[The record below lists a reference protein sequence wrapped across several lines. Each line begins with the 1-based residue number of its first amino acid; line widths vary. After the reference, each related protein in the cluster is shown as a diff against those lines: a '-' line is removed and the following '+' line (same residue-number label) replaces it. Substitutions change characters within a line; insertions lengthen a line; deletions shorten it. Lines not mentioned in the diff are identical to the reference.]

1 MIGALM
7 LDIAGTELTQEDIE
21 LLRAP
26 QVGGVILFARN
37 IQSPAQVRA
46 LTDHM
51 RQVRPDI
58 LIAVDQEGGRVQ
70 RLKQGFT
77 LLPAMGRFGELYQ
90 TEPERALKLAEECG
104 WLMATEVLAV
114 GIDFSFAPVLD
125 LNDISDVIG
134 DRAFAQQPADIIALA
149 DAFLRGMHRAG
160 MATTGKHFPGHGS
173 VKADS
178 HVAAAIDSRTFAEIQ
193 RHDLQTFI
201 QLQNHLDALMPA
213 HVIYDQVDPNP
224 AGFSEFWLQQVL
236 RQDMGYDGVLFSDD
250 LSMQAACV
258 AGDADARLRAAL
270 AAGCDM
276 GLVCNNRAAQQ
287 LALNAIT
294 DFPLPNQAR
303 LERMRGK
310 IPELSAEFS
319 IAEVLDLGDEWR
331 SVRDRILVFK
341 EQSAT
346 LLAAQTSHDPTNYSS
361 TTKNAAT

>member
-7 LDIAGTELTQEDIE
+7 LDIAGTALTQEDIQ
-21 LLRAP
+21 LLQAP
-26 QVGGVILFARN
+26 QVGGVILFGRN
-37 IQSPAQVRA
+37 IESPRQVRA

-90 TEPERALKLAEECG
+90 QQPELAVELAEQCG

-134 DRAFAQQPADIIALA
+134 DRSFARNMDDIIVLA
-149 DAFLRGMHRAG
+149 RAFLSGMQRAG

-178 HVAAAIDSRTFAEIQ
+178 HVAAAIDSRSYAEIQ
-193 RHDLQTFI
+193 QKDMQSFI
-201 QLQNHLDALMPA
+201 QLQAQLDALMPA

-224 AGFSEFWLQQVL
+224 AGFSPYWIQTVL
-236 RQDMGYDGVLFSDD
+236 RQQLNFDGVLFSDD

-258 AGDADARLRAAL
+258 AGGADARIQAAL
-270 AAGCDM
+270 NAGCDM
-276 GLVCNNRAAQQ
+276 GLVCNDRAAAC
-287 LALNAIT
+287 LALEGIQ
-294 DFPLPNQAR
+294 DLPLPNQTR
-303 LERMRGK
+303 LARMRGQ
-310 IPELSAEFS
+310 IPE
-319 IAEVLDLGDEWR
+319 IQIGDVLELGPEWQA
-331 SVRDRILVFK
+331 VRDRIVRFK
-341 EQSAT
+341 DSGQ
-346 LLAAQTSHDPTNYSS
+346 
-361 TTKNAAT
+361 

>member
-7 LDIAGTELTQEDIE
+7 LDIEGTTLNQEDIQ
-21 LLRAP
+21 LLQSP
-26 QVGGVILFARN
+26 QVGGVILFGRN
-37 IQSPAQVRA
+37 IESPQQVRA

-77 LLPAMGRFGELYQ
+77 LLPAMGRFGELYLRQ
-90 TEPERALKLAEECG
+90 PERAIELAEQCG

-134 DRAFAQQPADIIALA
+134 DRAFAKNISDIIPLA
-149 DAFLRGMHRAG
+149 QAFMQGMKRAG

-178 HVAAAIDSRTFAEIQ
+178 HIAAAVDTRSYAEIEAQ
-193 RHDLQTFI
+193 DMQSFI
-201 QLQNHLDALMPA
+201 QLQPQLDALMPA
-213 HVIYDQVDPNP
+213 HVIYEKVDPNP
-224 AGFSEFWLQQVL
+224 AGFSQYWVQKVL
-236 RQDMGYDGVLFSDD
+236 RETLQFHGVLFSDD

-258 AGDADARLRAAL
+258 AGGADARIKAAL
-270 AAGCDM
+270 EAGCDM
-276 GLVCNNRAAQQ
+276 GLVCNNRESACV
-287 LALNAIT
+287 ALSAIENY
-294 DFPLPNQAR
+294 PLPNQER

-310 IPELSAEFS
+310 IQEIRIGEQ
-319 IAEVLDLGDEWR
+319 LDLGNEWK
-331 SVRDRILVFK
+331 SVKKVIEDFR
-341 EQSAT
+341 QSF
-346 LLAAQTSHDPTNYSS
+346 
-361 TTKNAAT
+361 

>member
-7 LDIAGTELTQEDIE
+7 LDIAGTALTQEDIQ
-21 LLRAP
+21 LLQAP
-26 QVGGVILFARN
+26 QVGGVILFGRN
-37 IQSPAQVRA
+37 IESPRQVRA

-90 TEPERALKLAEECG
+90 QQPELAVELAEQCG

-134 DRAFAQQPADIIALA
+134 DRSFARNMDDIIVLA
-149 DAFLRGMHRAG
+149 RAFLSGMQRAG

-178 HVAAAIDSRTFAEIQ
+178 HVAAAIDSRSYAEIQ
-193 RHDLQTFI
+193 QKDMQSFI
-201 QLQNHLDALMPA
+201 QLQAQLDALMPA

-224 AGFSEFWLQQVL
+224 AGFSPYWIQTVL
-236 RQDMGYDGVLFSDD
+236 RQQLNFDGVLFSDD

-258 AGDADARLRAAL
+258 AGGADARIQAAL
-270 AAGCDM
+270 NAGCDM
-276 GLVCNNRAAQQ
+276 GLVCNDRAAAC
-287 LALNAIT
+287 LALDGIQ
-294 DFPLPNQAR
+294 DLPLPNQAR
-303 LERMRGK
+303 LARMRGQ
-310 IPELSAEFS
+310 IPE
-319 IAEVLDLGDEWR
+319 IQIGDVLELGPEWQA
-331 SVRDRILVFK
+331 VRDRIIRFK
-341 EQSAT
+341 DSGQ
-346 LLAAQTSHDPTNYSS
+346 
-361 TTKNAAT
+361 

>member
-7 LDIAGTELTQEDIE
+7 LDIAGTALTQEDIQ
-21 LLRAP
+21 LLQAP
-26 QVGGVILFARN
+26 QVGGVILFGRN
-37 IQSPAQVRA
+37 IESPRQVRA

-90 TEPERALKLAEECG
+90 QQPELAVELAEQCG

-134 DRAFAQQPADIIALA
+134 DRSFARNMDDIIVLA
-149 DAFLRGMHRAG
+149 RAFLSGMQRAG

-178 HVAAAIDSRTFAEIQ
+178 HVAAAIDSRSYAEIQ
-193 RHDLQTFI
+193 QKDMQSFI
-201 QLQNHLDALMPA
+201 QLQAQLDALMPA

-224 AGFSEFWLQQVL
+224 AGFSPYWIQTVL
-236 RQDMGYDGVLFSDD
+236 RQQLNFDGVLFSDD

-258 AGDADARLRAAL
+258 AGGADARIQAAL
-270 AAGCDM
+270 NAGCDM
-276 GLVCNNRAAQQ
+276 GLVCNDRAAAC
-287 LALNAIT
+287 LALEGIQNL
-294 DFPLPNQAR
+294 PLPNQAR
-303 LERMRGK
+303 LARMRGQ
-310 IPELSAEFS
+310 IPE
-319 IAEVLDLGDEWR
+319 IQIGYVLELGPEWQA
-331 SVRDRILVFK
+331 VRDRIVRFK
-341 EQSAT
+341 DSGQ
-346 LLAAQTSHDPTNYSS
+346 
-361 TTKNAAT
+361 

>member
-21 LLRAP
+21 LLSAP

-37 IQSPAQVRA
+37 IHSPAQVRD

-125 LNDISDVIG
+125 LNGVSDVIG
-134 DRAFAQQPADIIALA
+134 DRAFAARPVDIIALA

-178 HVAAAIDSRTFAEIQ
+178 HVAAAIDSRSFSEIQ
-193 RHDLQTFI
+193 QQDMQTFL
-201 QLQNHLDALMPA
+201 QLQNQLDALMPA

-236 RQDMGYDGVLFSDD
+236 RKDLGYDGVLFSDD

-276 GLVCNNRAAQQ
+276 GLVCNNRAAQR
-287 LALNAIT
+287 LALSAIT
-294 DFPLPNQAR
+294 DFPLPNQTR
-303 LERMRGK
+303 LERMRGR
-310 IPELSAEFS
+310 IPELSTEFK
-319 IAEVLDLGDEWR
+319 ITEVLDLGDEWR
-331 SVRDRILVFK
+331 SVRDRILAFK

-346 LLAAQTSHDPTNYSS
+346 QTSHDPTNYSS

>member
-7 LDIAGTELTQEDIE
+7 LDIAGTALTQEDIQ
-21 LLRAP
+21 LLQAP
-26 QVGGVILFARN
+26 QVGGVILFGRN
-37 IQSPAQVRA
+37 IESPRQVRA

-90 TEPERALKLAEECG
+90 QQPELAVELAEQCG

-134 DRAFAQQPADIIALA
+134 DRSFARNMDDIIVLA
-149 DAFLRGMHRAG
+149 RAFLSGMQRAG

-178 HVAAAIDSRTFAEIQ
+178 HVAAAIDSRSYAEIQ
-193 RHDLQTFI
+193 QKDMQSFI
-201 QLQNHLDALMPA
+201 QLQAQLDALMPA

-224 AGFSEFWLQQVL
+224 AGFSPYWIQTVL
-236 RQDMGYDGVLFSDD
+236 RQQLNFDGVLFSDD

-258 AGDADARLRAAL
+258 AGGADARIQAAL
-270 AAGCDM
+270 SAGCDM
-276 GLVCNNRAAQQ
+276 GLVCNDRAAAC
-287 LALNAIT
+287 LALDGIQ
-294 DFPLPNQAR
+294 DLPLPNQAR
-303 LERMRGK
+303 LARMRGQ
-310 IPELSAEFS
+310 IPE
-319 IAEVLDLGDEWR
+319 IQIGDVLELGPEWQA
-331 SVRDRILVFK
+331 VRDRIVRFK
-341 EQSAT
+341 DSGQ
-346 LLAAQTSHDPTNYSS
+346 
-361 TTKNAAT
+361 

>member
-1 MIGALM
+1 
-7 LDIAGTELTQEDIE
+7 
-21 LLRAP
+21 
-26 QVGGVILFARN
+26 
-37 IQSPAQVRA
+37 
-46 LTDHM
+46 
-51 RQVRPDI
+51 
-58 LIAVDQEGGRVQ
+58 
-70 RLKQGFT
+70 
-77 LLPAMGRFGELYQ
+77 
-90 TEPERALKLAEECG
+90 
-104 WLMATEVLAV
+104 
-114 GIDFSFAPVLD
+114 
-125 LNDISDVIG
+125 
-134 DRAFAQQPADIIALA
+134 
-149 DAFLRGMHRAG
+149 

-178 HVAAAIDSRTFAEIQ
+178 HVAAAIDSRSFTEIQ
-193 RHDLQTFI
+193 QQDMQTFL
-201 QLQNHLDALMPA
+201 QLQNQLDALMPA

-236 RQDMGYDGVLFSDD
+236 RKDLGYDGVLFSDD

-258 AGDADARLRAAL
+258 AGDADARIHAAL
-270 AAGCDM
+270 LAGCDM
-276 GLVCNNRAAQQ
+276 GLVCNNRAAQR
-287 LALNAIT
+287 LALNAIA
-294 DFPLPNQAR
+294 DLPLPNQAR

>member
-178 HVAAAIDSRTFAEIQ
+178 HVAAAIDSRPFAEIQ
-193 RHDLQTFI
+193 QHDLQTFI
-201 QLQNHLDALMPA
+201 QLQNQLDALMPA

-294 DFPLPNQAR
+294 DFPLPKQAR

-310 IPELSAEFS
+310 IPALNTVELRET
-319 IAEVLDLGDEWR
+319 LDLGDEWR
-331 SVRDRILVFK
+331 TVRDRILTFK
-341 EQSAT
+341 EQSAA
-346 LLAAQTSHDPTNYSS
+346 LLAAQASRDPTAY
-361 TTKNAAT
+361 TI

>member
-7 LDIAGTELTQEDIE
+7 LDIEGTTLNQEDIQ
-21 LLRAP
+21 LLQSP
-26 QVGGVILFARN
+26 QVGGVILFGRN
-37 IQSPAQVRA
+37 IESPQQVRA

-77 LLPAMGRFGELYQ
+77 LLPAMGRFGELYLSQ
-90 TEPERALKLAEECG
+90 PERSIELAEQCG

-134 DRAFAQQPADIIALA
+134 DRAFAKNISDIIPLA
-149 DAFLRGMHRAG
+149 QAFMQGMKRAG

-178 HVAAAIDSRTFAEIQ
+178 HIAAAVDTRSYAEIEAQ
-193 RHDLQTFI
+193 DMQSFI
-201 QLQNHLDALMPA
+201 QLQPQLDALMPA
-213 HVIYDQVDPNP
+213 HVVYEKVDPNP
-224 AGFSEFWLQQVL
+224 AGFSQYWVQKVL
-236 RQDMGYDGVLFSDD
+236 RETLQFDGVLFSDD

-258 AGDADARLRAAL
+258 AGGADARIKAAL
-270 AAGCDM
+270 EAGCDM
-276 GLVCNNRAAQQ
+276 GLVCNNRESACV
-287 LALNAIT
+287 ALSAIENY
-294 DFPLPNQAR
+294 PLPNQER

-310 IPELSAEFS
+310 IQEIPIGEQ
-319 IAEVLDLGDEWR
+319 LDLGNEWK
-331 SVRDRILVFK
+331 SVKKVIEDFR
-341 EQSAT
+341 QSF
-346 LLAAQTSHDPTNYSS
+346 
-361 TTKNAAT
+361 